1 MKQIKINDKIDV
13 IVSELNDTIETT
25 FDRNGKILHP
35 LSNEDVY
42 VWVNGVNLDIH
53 SKEDIIG
60 NAKCDNVPP
69 EEEWGYIV
77 KDFEECKNIYGVL
90 DVCEV
95 YSYNV
100 SENPYDLI
108 DDYKMTES
116 VYTQDE
122 IEALYKLDVDDLK
135 AELKKYI
142 YATFVD
148 LGTYVAFM
156 YD

>member
-1 MKQIKINDKIDV
+1 MGA
-13 IVSELNDTIETT
+13 
-25 FDRNGKILHP
+25 R
-35 LSNEDVY
+35 
-42 VWVNGVNLDIH
+42 VWDGPT
-53 SKEDIIG
+53 E
-60 NAKCDNVPP
+60 
-69 EEEWGYIV
+69 
-77 KDFEECKNIYGVL
+77 
-90 DVCEV
+90 
-95 YSYNV
+95 